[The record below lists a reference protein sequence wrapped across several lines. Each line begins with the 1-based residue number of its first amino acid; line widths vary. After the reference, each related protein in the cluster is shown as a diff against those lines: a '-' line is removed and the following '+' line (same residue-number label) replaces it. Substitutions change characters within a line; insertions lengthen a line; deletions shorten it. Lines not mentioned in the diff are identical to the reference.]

1 MAILRFST
9 YYAMG
14 MNYWKEKLFDWSIDM
29 LFALLLSNI
38 LLQVLKGDQG
48 SLWNGGQIFWKKKCS
63 VDESEWYLSN
73 TLHARVDKNINE
85 CKRFEL
91 KRSLRYYLIFKIW
104 NSMEYK

>member
-48 SLWNGGQIFWKKKCS
+48 SLWNGGKFSEKKNEVQMNQNDTYPTLCMLELTRILMDVKGLSWKE
-63 VDESEWYLSN
+63 VWDI
-73 TLHARVDKNINE
+73 T
-85 CKRFEL
+85 
-91 KRSLRYYLIFKIW
+91 
-104 NSMEYK
+104 